1 MRMSEANEPI
11 KIPNMMPK
19 EIVAHLDKYIIG
31 QDEAKKSIAI
41 AIRNRYRRSRLPK
54 EMQEEIL
61 PSNII
66 MMGPTGVGKTEIVRR
81 ASKIL
86 GTPFVKVEATKFTEV
101 GYVGRDVESM
111 VRDLVEAS
119 IRLVRAEKIKAV
131 QGEAQKLATER
142 LIDILV
148 PSKKK
153 QRSGNNPFEMLF
165 GAQQQSDSAADAE
178 EERRRNDQKVIFKEK
193 LRRHEFDDQVIEIEV
208 EEKRMTNDMLSATGM
223 DQVMDN
229 MNDMMK
235 NIMPAKKKKKRVT
248 VTEARDILAEE
259 EAEKLIDEDLVAQEA
274 IALAENH
281 GIIFIDEIDKIAETN
296 VNGGGAG
303 VSREGVQRDILP
315 IVEGSV
321 VKTKYGPI
329 KTDHILFIAAGA
341 FHVSKP
347 EDLIPELQGRFPYK
361 VQLHSLDKYDFVR
374 ILTETEHSLPEKYE
388 ALLAVDDTALTFTE
402 DGLEAIAEYA
412 YELNE
417 NEEDLGARRL
427 VSVMEKALLDT
438 LYEAGG
444 SHQEIVVDEAFVK
457 NVCKLNIIE
466 NQLDKYIL

>member
-41 AIRNRYRRSRLPK
+41 AIRNRYRRSCLPK
-54 EMQEEIL
+54 EMQEEIS

-361 VQLHSLDKYDFVR
+361 VQLHSLDKHDFVR

>member
-54 EMQEEIL
+54 EMQEEIS

-153 QRSGNNPFEMLF
+153 QRSGNNPLEMLF

-208 EEKRMTNDMLSATGM
+208 EEKHMTNDMLSATGM

-361 VQLHSLDKYDFVR
+361 VQLHSLDKQDFVR

>member
-54 EMQEEIL
+54 EMQEEIS

-153 QRSGNNPFEMLF
+153 QRSGNNPFELLF

-361 VQLHSLDKYDFVR
+361 VQLHSLDKQDFVR

>member
-54 EMQEEIL
+54 EMQEEIS

-229 MNDMMK
+229 MSDMMK

>member
-54 EMQEEIL
+54 EMQEEIS

-347 EDLIPELQGRFPYK
+347 ENLIPELQGRFPYK
-361 VQLHSLDKYDFVR
+361 VQLHSLDKQDFVR

>member
-1 MRMSEANEPI
+1 MRMSEANERI

-54 EMQEEIL
+54 EMQEEIS

-329 KTDHILFIAAGA
+329 KTDHIL
-341 FHVSKP
+341 
-347 EDLIPELQGRFPYK
+347 
-361 VQLHSLDKYDFVR
+361 
-374 ILTETEHSLPEKYE
+374 
-388 ALLAVDDTALTFTE
+388 
-402 DGLEAIAEYA
+402 
-412 YELNE
+412 
-417 NEEDLGARRL
+417 
-427 VSVMEKALLDT
+427 
-438 LYEAGG
+438 
-444 SHQEIVVDEAFVK
+444 
-457 NVCKLNIIE
+457 
-466 NQLDKYIL
+466 

>member
-54 EMQEEIL
+54 EMQEEIS

-361 VQLHSLDKYDFVR
+361 VQLHSLDKHDFVR
-374 ILTETEHSLPEKYE
+374 ILTETKHSLPEKYE

>member
-54 EMQEEIL
+54 EMQEEIS

-165 GAQQQSDSAADAE
+165 GAQQQSDSAADVE

>member
-54 EMQEEIL
+54 EMQEEIS

-193 LRRHEFDDQVIEIEV
+193 LRRHEFDDQLIEIEV

>member
-54 EMQEEIL
+54 EMQEEIS

-193 LRRHEFDDQVIEIEV
+193 LRRHEFDDQVIETEV

>member
-1 MRMSEANEPI
+1 MSEANEPI

-54 EMQEEIL
+54 EMQEEIS

-361 VQLHSLDKYDFVR
+361 VQLHSLDKQDFVR

-388 ALLAVDDTALTFTE
+388 ALLAVDDTTLTFTE

>member
-54 EMQEEIL
+54 EMQEEIS

-165 GAQQQSDSAADAE
+165 GTQQQSDSAADAE

-208 EEKRMTNDMLSATGM
+208 EEKHMTNDMLSATGM

-361 VQLHSLDKYDFVR
+361 VQLHSLDKQDFVR

-402 DGLEAIAEYA
+402 DGLEAMAEYA

>member
-54 EMQEEIL
+54 EMQEEIS

-101 GYVGRDVESM
+101 GYVGRNVESM

-208 EEKRMTNDMLSATGM
+208 EEKHMTNDMLSATGM

-361 VQLHSLDKYDFVR
+361 VQLHSLDKQDFVR

-466 NQLDKYIL
+466 KQLDKYIL

>member
-1 MRMSEANEPI
+1 MSMSEANEPI

-54 EMQEEIL
+54 EMQEEIS

-178 EERRRNDQKVIFKEK
+178 EEWRRNDQKVIFKEK

-208 EEKRMTNDMLSATGM
+208 EEKHMTNDMLSATGM

>member
-54 EMQEEIL
+54 EMQEEIS

-165 GAQQQSDSAADAE
+165 GAQQQRDSAADAE

-193 LRRHEFDDQVIEIEV
+193 LRRHEFDDQVIDIEV

-361 VQLHSLDKYDFVR
+361 VQLHSLDKQDFVR

>member
-1 MRMSEANEPI
+1 MSEPSEPI
-11 KIPNMMPK
+11 KIPNMLPK
-19 EIVAHLDKYIIG
+19 EIVAHLDKHIIG

-54 EMQEEIL
+54 ELQEEIS

-81 ASKIL
+81 VSKIL

-111 VRDLVEAS
+111 IRDLVEAS
-119 IRLVRAEKIKAV
+119 IRLVREEKIKSV
-131 QGEAQKLATER
+131 QEEAQKMATER

-148 PSKKK
+148 PSKRK
-153 QRSGNNPFEMLF
+153 QRTSNNPFEMLF
-165 GAQQQSDSAADAE
+165 GGNQNTADSAADAE
-178 EERRRNDQKVIFKEK
+178 EERHRNEQKIIFKEK

-208 EEKRMTNDMLSATGM
+208 EEKRMSNDMMAATGM

-235 NIMPAKKKKKRVT
+235 DIMPARKKKRRVT

-259 EAEKLIDEDLVAQEA
+259 EAEKLIDEDLVNQEA
-274 IALAENH
+274 IELAENH
-281 GIIFIDEIDKIAETN
+281 GIIFIDEIDKIAET
-296 VNGGGAG
+296 GMAGQGAG

-321 VKTKYGPI
+321 VKTKYGLI

-361 VQLHSLDKYDFVR
+361 VQLHSLTKDDFVR
-374 ILTETEHSLPEKYE
+374 ILTETEHSLPDKYK
-388 ALLAVDDTALTFTE
+388 ALLAVDHTALTFTR

-412 YELNE
+412 YEMNE

-427 VSVMEKALLDT
+427 VSAMEETLLET
-438 LYEAGG
+438 LFQAGG
-444 SHQEIVVDEAFVK
+444 NDEEVVVDEAFVK
-457 NVCKLNIIE
+457 NVCKLNIME
-466 NQLDKYIL
+466 NALDKYIL

>member
-54 EMQEEIL
+54 ELQEEIS

-361 VQLHSLDKYDFVR
+361 VQLHSLDKQDFVR

>member
-54 EMQEEIL
+54 EMQEEIS

-153 QRSGNNPFEMLF
+153 QRSGNNPFELLF

>member
-54 EMQEEIL
+54 EMQEEIS

-178 EERRRNDQKVIFKEK
+178 EERRRHDQKVIFKEK

-321 VKTKYGPI
+321 VKTKYGSI

>member
-19 EIVAHLDKYIIG
+19 EIVVHLDKYIIG

-54 EMQEEIL
+54 EMQEEIS

-208 EEKRMTNDMLSATGM
+208 EEKHMTNDMLSATGM

>member
-31 QDEAKKSIAI
+31 QDEG
-41 AIRNRYRRSRLPK
+41 
-54 EMQEEIL
+54 QEEHRHCDPQPL
-61 PSNII
+61 SAQPLAE
-66 MMGPTGVGKTEIVRR
+66 GDAGGDLAEQHHHGWADRR
-81 ASKIL
+81 RQDRDRTPRQQDPWHTVCQGGSDKIHRGRL
-86 GTPFVKVEATKFTEV
+86 RR
-101 GYVGRDVESM
+101 RDVESM

-361 VQLHSLDKYDFVR
+361 VQLHSLDKHDFVR
-374 ILTETEHSLPEKYE
+374 IPHRDRAFTAGKIRSLT
-388 ALLAVDDTALTFTE
+388 
-402 DGLEAIAEYA
+402 G
-412 YELNE
+412 
-417 NEEDLGARRL
+417 
-427 VSVMEKALLDT
+427 
-438 LYEAGG
+438 
-444 SHQEIVVDEAFVK
+444 
-457 NVCKLNIIE
+457 C
-466 NQLDKYIL
+466 

>member
-41 AIRNRYRRSRLPK
+41 AIRNRYRRSCLPK
-54 EMQEEIL
+54 EMQEEIS

-131 QGEAQKLATER
+131 QGEAQKLAIER

-208 EEKRMTNDMLSATGM
+208 EEKHMTNDMLSATGM

>member
-54 EMQEEIL
+54 EMQEEIS

-296 VNGGGAG
+296 VNAGGAG

-361 VQLHSLDKYDFVR
+361 VQLHSLDKQDFVR
-374 ILTETEHSLPEKYE
+374 ILTETEHSLPEKSE

>member
-54 EMQEEIL
+54 EMQEEIS

-208 EEKRMTNDMLSATGM
+208 EEKHMTNDMLSATGM

-315 IVEGSV
+315 VVEGSV

-361 VQLHSLDKYDFVR
+361 VQLHSLDKQDFVR

>member
-54 EMQEEIL
+54 EMQEEIS

-361 VQLHSLDKYDFVR
+361 VQLHSLDKRDFVR

-402 DGLEAIAEYA
+402 DGLEAIADYA

>member
-54 EMQEEIL
+54 EMQEEIS

-208 EEKRMTNDMLSATGM
+208 EEKHMTNDMLSATGM

-361 VQLHSLDKYDFVR
+361 VQLHSLDKQDFVR

-444 SHQEIVVDEAFVK
+444 SQQEIVVDEAFVK

>member
-1 MRMSEANEPI
+1 MNETNDTI
-11 KIPNMMPK
+11 QIPNMLPK
-19 EIVAHLDKYIIG
+19 DIVSHLDKYIIG
-31 QDEAKKSIAI
+31 QSEAKKSIAI
-41 AIRNRYRRSRLPK
+41 AIRNRYRRSQLPK
-54 EMQEEIL
+54 ELQEEIS

-111 VRDLVEAS
+111 IRDLVEAS
-119 IRLVRAEKIKAV
+119 IRIVRAEKIKSV
-131 QGEAQKLATER
+131 QEDAQKLATER

-148 PSKKK
+148 PAKRK
-153 QRSGNNPFEMLF
+153 QRSMNNPFEMLF
-165 GAQQQSDSAADAE
+165 GNNQTQTNTAEEAE
-178 EERRRNDQKVIFKEK
+178 EEKHRNDQKVIFKEK

-208 EEKRMTNDMLSATGM
+208 EERHSSNDLLAATGM

-248 VTEARDILAEE
+248 VNEAREILAEE
-259 EAEKLIDEDLVAQEA
+259 EAEKLIDEDLVNQEA
-274 IALAENH
+274 IELAENH

-321 VKTKYGPI
+321 VKTKYGLV

-347 EDLIPELQGRFPYK
+347 EDLIPELQGRFPFK
-361 VQLHSLDKYDFVR
+361 VQLHSLDKEDFVK
-374 ILTETEHSLPEKYE
+374 ILTETEHSLPEKYK
-388 ALLAVDDTALTFTE
+388 ALLDVDHTTLTFTQ

-412 YELNE
+412 YEMNE
-417 NEEDLGARRL
+417 SEEDLGARRL
-427 VSVMEKALLDT
+427 VSVMEKTLLDT
-438 LYEAGG
+438 LYEAGE
-444 SHQEIVVDEAFVK
+444 SQEEVIVNAAFVK
-457 NVCKLNIIE
+457 NVCKLDIIE
-466 NQLDKYIL
+466 NSLDKYIL

>member
-54 EMQEEIL
+54 EMQEEIS

-153 QRSGNNPFEMLF
+153 QRSGNNPFELLF

-208 EEKRMTNDMLSATGM
+208 EEKHMTNDMLSATGM